1 MSIPK
6 NIFQTHKSFSYLKKK
21 PHLLKSMKSWT
32 KYAENNEFNYYFYD
46 NETCDKFMK
55 ENMDART
62 YSAYRLLPMGVM
74 KADLWRYCVIY
85 KYGGIYADVDTICNV
100 NPNIFITDAL
110 LVVTSEPT
118 CNYFCQWSFAA
129 PAGSPILKQI
139 IDLSVERILKL
150 NKGDT
155 INVHY
160 LTGPAVFTDGIIKY
174 LNDNNLP
181 TFSEISQY
189 YKYPNYKLAVFKREN
204 FHNIFIKHLFAGS
217 DNDGWKK
224 KSNNLKLK

>member
-1 MSIPK
+1 MIPK
-6 NIFQTHKSFSYLKKK
+6 NIFQTHKSIKYVMTK
-21 PHLLKSMKSWT
+21 PKIFNALKSWSRYSKNFDY
-32 KYAENNEFNYYFYD
+32 KFFD
-46 NETCDKFMK
+46 NEACDTFMINNFDSDIYK
-55 ENMDART
+55 
-62 YSAYRLLPMGVM
+62 AYLSLPLGVM
-74 KADLWRYCVIY
+74 KSDLWRYCVIY
-85 KYGGIYADVDTICNV
+85 KYGGIYADADTICNI
-100 NPNIFITDAL
+100 NPGIFINNSYLT
-110 LVVTSEPT
+110 VSPEPT
-118 CNYFCQWSFAA
+118 HNYFCQWSFAA

-181 TFSEISQY
+181 TFSDISQY

>member
-118 CNYFCQWSFAA
+118 CNYFCQWTFAGA
-129 PAGSPILKQI
+129 PGSPILKTI
-139 IDLSVERILKL
+139 IDLSVERILSTPI
-150 NKGDT
+150 KGEH
-155 INVHY
+155 IIHY
-160 LTGPAVFTDGIIKY
+160 LTGPSLFSDGIDKY
-174 LNDNNLP
+174 LKENGLP
-181 TFSEISQY
+181 TFNNKIEY
-189 YKYPNYKLAVFKREN
+189 FNYPSTILRVFNPQK
-204 FHNIFIKHLFAGS
+204 FHNKFIIHLFAGS
-217 DNDGWKK
+217 NNDGWKAERY
-224 KSNNLKLK
+224 NVLM